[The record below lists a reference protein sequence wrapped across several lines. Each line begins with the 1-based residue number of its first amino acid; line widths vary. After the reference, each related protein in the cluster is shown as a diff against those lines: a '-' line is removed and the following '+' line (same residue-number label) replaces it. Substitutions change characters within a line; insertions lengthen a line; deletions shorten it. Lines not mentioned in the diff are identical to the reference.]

1 MEGTSYRL
9 QRIIEIQNQM
19 KVEKDTRRKLAR
31 NYKRIVK
38 IINITDNVLSVA
50 MGLSIVGVGV
60 LSTIVAIPIALATE
74 VVTVAAILL
83 FTVGNQFQKRLELKA
98 KKHKEIMILAE
109 EKLNEISK
117 HVSTAFNDD
126 TISDEEFALVVTQLD
141 DFLRKKEIARTKS
154 NIKILKRIRKV
165 FSVKK

>member
-1 MEGTSYRL
+1 MAT
-9 QRIIEIQNQM
+9 
-19 KVEKDTRRKLAR
+19 
-31 NYKRIVK
+31 
-38 IINITDNVLSVA
+38 
-50 MGLSIVGVGV
+50 GLSIVGVGV
-60 LSTIVAIPIALATE
+60 LSTIAAIPIALATE
-74 VVTVAAILL
+74 AVTVATIIL
-83 FTVGNQFQKRLELKA
+83 FTVGNQFQKRLELKV

-126 TISDEEFALVVTQLD
+126 EVISDEEFALVVSQLD

-154 NIKILKRIRKV
+154 NVKILKRIRKV

>member
-1 MEGTSYRL
+1 MDGTSYRL

-19 KVEKDTRRKLAR
+19 KVEKDRRSKLTR

-38 IINITDNVLSVA
+38 IINITDNVLSVLA
-50 MGLSIVGVGV
+50 IRLSIAGVGV

-74 VVTVAAILL
+74 AVTVAAILL

-98 KKHKEIMILAE
+98 EKHKEIMILAK
-109 EKLNEISK
+109 KLNEISK
-117 HVSTAFNDD
+117 HVSTAFNDE
-126 TISDEEFALVVTQLD
+126 TISDEEFALVVSQLD
-141 DFLRKKEIARTKS
+141 EFLRKKEIARTKS
-154 NIKILKRIRKV
+154 NVKILKRIRKV